1 MVLVRKME
9 IENKIKEVIDY
20 LRPFIMNDGGNIEF
34 VKYENNIVYVK
45 MQGACADCNMQD
57 LTLKDGLFM
66 AIKEEVPEVLDVI
79 SIQDNL

>member
-1 MVLVRKME
+1 MMTIDE
-9 IENKIKEVIDY
+9 QIKEVIDY

-45 MQGACADCNMQD
+45 MQGACADSNMQD

>member
-1 MVLVRKME
+1 
-9 IENKIKEVIDY
+9 
-20 LRPFIMNDGGNIEF
+20 
-34 VKYENNIVYVK
+34 
-45 MQGACADCNMQD
+45 MQGACADCYMQD